1 MSNNANQIAQELDAE
16 GRKLLKELVSRLPSI
31 KPDNPKTF
39 IGYKSLHDALGLTQA
54 GSTYGISLQ
63 NQGLS
68 SLANWTYNNDLPAI
82 TGIIIDKDKLSP
94 GQGYFELFGKT
105 DTDWAWWFGEIAKA
119 KSFDWSP
126 YIASAS
132 STGIAV
138 SNPGDEWREE
148 ELRATVQAYLEM
160 QHKERE
166 KQPFTRTH
174 YYKSLQKRFG
184 RTPGA
189 FEYRMQNIS
198 FVLSLMGRDW
208 ITGLKPAKN
217 VGQRVAT
224 QIEALVLELSQST
237 QAPVVGFEMEVRAN
251 LENKNLPEPAGSKQ
265 PATTTTQVVQYKRDP
280 LVKAWV
286 LKHAAGICEC
296 CGQDAPFDTTDGH
309 PFLEVHH
316 VRKLAEGGSDTTSN
330 AVAICPNCHRAL
342 HYGMKAKELVEGLFS
357 SVKRLRPEGRETKK

>member
-119 KSFDWSP
+119 KSFDWTP
-126 YIASAS
+126 YTGSNLSTDIAA
-132 STGIAV
+132 

-148 ELRATVQAYLEM
+148 ELRASVQAYLDM
-160 QHKERE
+160 QHKEHA
-166 KQPFTRTH
+166 QLPFKKSE
-174 YYKSLQKRFG
+174 YYVELSKRFG
-184 RTPGA
+184 RTPSS
-189 FEYRMQNIS
+189 FEFRMQNIS
-198 FVLSLMGRDW
+198 YVLSLMGRDW
-208 ITGLKPAKN
+208 LKGLRPAKN
-217 VGQRVAT
+217 VGKKVAT

-237 QAPVVGFEMEVRAN
+237 QPPIVSFEMEVREN

-265 PATTTTQVVQYKRDP
+265 PATTTSHVVQYKRDP

-286 LKHAAGICEC
+286 LKQADGVCEC
-296 CGQDAPFDTTDGH
+296 CGKDAPFETTDGQ

-342 HYGMKAKELVEGLFS
+342 HYGMKAKELVAGLFT
-357 SVKRLRPEGRETKK
+357 KIPRLIKE

>member
-1 MSNNANQIAQELDAE
+1 MSNNAEQIAKELDSD
-16 GRKLLKELVSRLPSI
+16 GRKLLKELVDRLPNI
-31 KPDNPKTF
+31 KPNNPKTF
-39 IGYKSLHDALGLTQA
+39 VGYKSLHDALGLTQA
-54 GSTYGISLQ
+54 GSTFGISLQ

-68 SLANWTYNNDLPAI
+68 SLANWTYDNDLPAI

-94 GQGYFELFGKT
+94 GQGYFELFSKT
-105 DTDWAWWFGEIAKA
+105 DTDWDWWFGEIAKA

-132 STGIAV
+132 STGIAA

-148 ELRATVQAYLEM
+148 ELRASVQAYLDM
-160 QHKERE
+160 QRKEHA
-166 KQPFTRTH
+166 QLPFK
-174 YYKSLQKRFG
+174 KSECYVELSKRFG
-184 RTPGA
+184 RTPSS
-189 FEYRMQNIS
+189 FEFRMQNIS
-198 FVLSLMGRDW
+198 YVLSLMGKDW
-208 ITGLKPAKN
+208 LKGLRPAKN
-217 VGQRVAT
+217 VGKKVAS

-237 QAPVVGFEMEVRAN
+237 QPPVVSFEMEVREN

-265 PATTTTQVVQYKRDP
+265 PATTTSQVVQYMRDP

-286 LKHAAGICEC
+286 LKHAAGVCEC
-296 CGQDAPFDTTDGH
+296 CGQDAPFETTDGH

-342 HYGMKAKELVEGLFS
+342 HYGMKAKELVEALY
-357 SVKRLRPEGRETKK
+357 KNITRLNQE